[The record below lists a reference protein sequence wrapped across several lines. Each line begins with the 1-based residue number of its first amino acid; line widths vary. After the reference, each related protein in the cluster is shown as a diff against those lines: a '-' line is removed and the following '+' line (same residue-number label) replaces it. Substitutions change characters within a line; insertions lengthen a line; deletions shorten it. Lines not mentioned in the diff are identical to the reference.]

1 MKKFVAILTALMFAL
16 SLGVAVAQEKAPAP
30 AEKKEM
36 KKEKKAKKAK
46 KEKKEKKAEA
56 PAAPAAA
63 PATK

>member
-16 SLGVAVAQEKAPAP
+16 SLGVAVAQEKAPA
-30 AEKKEM
+30 AGEKMEKKEM

-56 PAAPAAA
+56 PAAPAA
-63 PATK
+63 K

>member
-16 SLGVAVAQEKAPAP
+16 SLGAAVAQEKAPAP

-46 KEKKEKKAEA
+46 KEKKEKAAEAPAAA
-56 PAAPAAA
+56 PAAPAA
-63 PATK
+63 K